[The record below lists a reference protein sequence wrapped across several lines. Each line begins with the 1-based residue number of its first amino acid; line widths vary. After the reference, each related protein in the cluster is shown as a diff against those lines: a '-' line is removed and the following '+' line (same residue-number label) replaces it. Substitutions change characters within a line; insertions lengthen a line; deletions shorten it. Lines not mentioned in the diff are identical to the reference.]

1 MELKSEGDLR
11 SDNVLNRSS
20 VFRTATYWRMR
31 GEEVRTIADGV
42 RDPTAKAIM
51 GRIADDYD
59 RLAKHAVENTAL
71 ALEATVGWSRE
82 SANLA
87 KTPTL
92 RITVE
97 EYEAING
104 SAPVSPIFDEGG
116 GYSIKMD
123 QETID
128 RLTLMELSQ
137 CLDDVISSGTQRSQ

>member
-1 MELKSEGDLR
+1 
-11 SDNVLNRSS
+11 
-20 VFRTATYWRMR
+20 MR

-51 GRIADDYD
+51 LRIADDYD
-59 RLAKHAVENTAL
+59 RLAADAGENTAL

-87 KTPTL
+87 KAATI

-104 SAPVSPIFDEGG
+104 IAPNSPIFDEGG
-116 GYSIKMD
+116 CTITLD
-123 QETID
+123 QATID
-128 RLTLMELSQ
+128 RLTVMELSQ
-137 CLDDVISSGTQRSQ
+137 SLSDVISAGTQRPQ